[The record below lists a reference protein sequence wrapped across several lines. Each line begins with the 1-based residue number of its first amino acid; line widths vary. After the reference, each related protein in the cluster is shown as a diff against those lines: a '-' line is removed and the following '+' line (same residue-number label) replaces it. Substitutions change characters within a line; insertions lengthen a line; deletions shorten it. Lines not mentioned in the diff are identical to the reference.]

1 VGLRARHRASKSIYD
16 PVHGPIALEG
26 VSLAIVSTPAFQRLW
41 GIRQTGFAHLV
52 FPGANHT
59 RLEHSLGAFSVAQ
72 RMAVAIE
79 RPPVDVETV
88 AAAALLHDVGHGPFS
103 HTLDGPMEEVLGY
116 GHEHL
121 SRLEVL
127 GLGDRPGKDPMPAI
141 LEAGGLSPKAVAGL
155 IDPVSNRERGSLLRS
170 VLHGPVDADRIDYL
184 QRDAHYTG
192 VAHGAIDAARLLD
205 TIESEGGRLLFA
217 EKGRSALEG
226 FLVGRSLMYR
236 SVYYHKTVRA
246 AEVMLQAAV
255 ERIPGYPDR
264 ARPLFGLTDGDLLA
278 SLRVAGGRG
287 AQTVDALMERRLFKR
302 VGGIPRA
309 DRSLARRITEMI
321 RAPPSRRQKE
331 SELAERVGAP
341 DGALLLDL
349 AGFQSRTDSEELS
362 EIALRE
368 HGTIAHPFAEPPWDR
383 LLLRPATPY
392 AVALYAEPGW
402 RGPAEER
409 LLRRL
414 DDLL

>member
-1 VGLRARHRASKSIYD
+1 
-16 PVHGPIALEG
+16 
-26 VSLAIVSTPAFQRLW
+26 
-41 GIRQTGFAHLV
+41 
-52 FPGANHT
+52 
-59 RLEHSLGAFSVAQ
+59 EHSLGAFSVAQ
-72 RMAVAIE
+72 RMANALD
-79 RPPVDVETV
+79 RPSVDVETV
-88 AAAALLHDVGHGPFS
+88 AAAALFHDVGHGPFS

-127 GLGDRPGKDPMPAI
+127 GLGDRPGKDPVPAI
-141 LEAGGLSPKAVAGL
+141 LEGGGLSPRAVAGL
-155 IDPVSNRERGSLLRS
+155 IDPATDRERRSLLRAL
-170 VLHGPVDADRIDYL
+170 LHGPVDADRIDYL

-205 TIESEGGRLLFA
+205 TIEVEGGRLLFA

-255 ERIPGYPDR
+255 ERVPGYPDR
-264 ARPLFGLTDGDLLA
+264 ARPFFGLTDGDLLA

-287 AQTVDALMERRLFKR
+287 AQTVDALLERRLFKR

-309 DRSLARRITEMI
+309 GPSLGRRLQEML
-321 RAPPSRRQKE
+321 RAPASRRQTE
-331 SELAERVGAP
+331 AELAERIGAP
-341 DGALLLDL
+341 DGAVLLDL
-349 AGFQSRTDSEELS
+349 AGFESRTGSAELA

-368 HGTIAHPFAEPPWDR
+368 HGGITHPFAEPPWDR
-383 LLLRPATPY
+383 LLLRPSTPY
-392 AVALYAEPGW
+392 SVALYAEPGW

-414 DDLL
+414 DDLI